1 MPHLP
6 PRHTTHIPRGYIR
19 ERHPRSHA
27 ARSSSWPAH
36 ERPVLLDDATTRR
49 ADAPHRPR
57 VRWFSRRRRRWPA
70 SPRWSRATGSRRPTS
85 AAGGPTGCATR
96 SRGCAGGRTGAASR
110 RPCLRARNACVDER
124 WWGDHPGG
132 RNPAEG
138 RTGRA
143 KELRAA
149 RTEGADELEHGA
161 QGVAQ
166 QQQRGGQPFGNQKPS
181 QPPDD
186 VKQEREA
193 VDRPGQRQL
202 GLRRPDREA
211 QPCRPSRGLGR
222 RFSPR
227 ERGGGAFVAAL
238 H

>member
-1 MPHLP
+1 MSA
-6 PRHTTHIPRGYIR
+6 PRGR
-19 ERHPRSHA
+19 
-27 ARSSSWPAH
+27 
-36 ERPVLLDDATTRR
+36 AT
-49 ADAPHRPR
+49 RPR
-57 VRWFSRRRRRWPA
+57 VRWFSPPRRRWPA
-70 SPRWSRATGSRRPTS
+70 SPRWSRATGWRRPTS

-211 QPCRPSRGLGR
+211 QPCRPLGASAGGFRRVSEVVTSRSPFVSARILEILSDGNAR
-222 RFSPR
+222 RVLRSPCATLR
-227 ERGGGAFVAAL
+227 CAAPRARRAAAASSPPNR
-238 H
+238 

>member
-1 MPHLP
+1 MS
-6 PRHTTHIPRGYIR
+6 HTYVIPRAYTYA
-19 ERHPRSHA
+19 RHPRSHA

-36 ERPVLLDDATTRR
+36 ERPVLLDERRDCAARTRHPPARALVQSATSAVAGVSEMESSDGIAST
-49 ADAPHRPR
+49 DE
-57 VRWFSRRRRRWPA
+57 RRRRPDGLRDSKSRLCRRTYWRSEPSSLPA
-70 SPRWSRATGSRRPTS
+70 
-85 AAGGPTGCATR
+85 
-96 SRGCAGGRTGAASR
+96 
-110 RPCLRARNACVDER
+110 RARNARDER

-143 KELRAA
+143 NELRAA

-193 VDRPGQRQL
+193 VDGPGQRQL

-211 QPCRPSRGLGR
+211 
-222 RFSPR
+222 
-227 ERGGGAFVAAL
+227 
-238 H
+238 

>member
-1 MPHLP
+1 MSDDECAA
-6 PRHTTHIPRGYIR
+6 RT
-19 ERHPRSHA
+19 RHPP
-27 ARSSSWPAH
+27 ARALVQSATSAVAGVSEMESSDGIASTD
-36 ERPVLLDDATTRR
+36 E
-49 ADAPHRPR
+49 
-57 VRWFSRRRRRWPA
+57 RRRRPDGLRDSKSRLCRRTYWRSEPSSLPA
-70 SPRWSRATGSRRPTS
+70 APEVRA
-85 AAGGPTGCATR
+85 
-96 SRGCAGGRTGAASR
+96 
-110 RPCLRARNACVDER
+110 DER

-149 RTEGADELEHGA
+149 RTEGADELEDGA

-211 QPCRPSRGLGR
+211 
-222 RFSPR
+222 
-227 ERGGGAFVAAL
+227 
-238 H
+238 